1 MALTVVD
8 AGVVIALGD
17 TADVHHH
24 GAQIAIR
31 RAHAAGVS
39 LLLPASAFAEVLV
52 APIRKHGAIDG
63 RHRVERVLDLLSIG
77 VVQLGADIAALAAS
91 LRAQHGS
98 RLRLPDALVVATA
111 AHNQASVLT
120 TDARWPKLASVAV
133 TVVGKRRSPRTLRS
147 AGDGDFPR

>member
-17 TADVHHH
+17 TTDVHHH
-24 GAQIAIR
+24 GAKAAVR
-31 RAHAAGVS
+31 TAHAAGVS

-52 APIRKHGAIDG
+52 GPLHKQGAIDG
-63 RHRVERVLDLLSIG
+63 RHRVQRVLELLSIR
-77 VVQLGADIAALAAS
+77 VVQLDTDIAVLAAS
-91 LRAQHGS
+91 LRAQHGP

-111 AHNQASVLT
+111 AHNKASVMT

-133 TVVGKRRSPRTLRS
+133 TVVGKRKSPT
-147 AGDGDFPR
+147 PRATA